1 MFKQNHDNFFVNKQ
15 SAYLIAATLII
26 LVIATRNHHFGSAEY
41 LPGASWAAFFL
52 AGVYL
57 RSHWGLIGLFTLTW
71 SIDFAVYTWGGGSG
85 FCITPAYIF
94 LLPAYFILWIAGRWY
109 SQRLQFNWLT
119 IIPLTLSVLVSAFVC
134 ELLSSGGFY
143 FFSGRFSDPS
153 LLEFGER
160 LVKYFPYSLQSLNFY
175 IGLAIII
182 HTCFHIVSSKAKQTT
197 SEVTYYDN
205 K

>member
-1 MFKQNHDNFFVNKQ
+1 MFNQHHENFFVNKQ
-15 SAYLIAATLII
+15 SAYLIAATLVI
-26 LVIATRNHHFGSAEY
+26 LVIVTRSHHFGTAEY

-57 RSHWGLIGLFTLTW
+57 RSNWGLIGLFTLTW

-109 SQRLQFNWLT
+109 SQRLLFNRLT
-119 IIPLTLSVLVSAFVC
+119 IIPLTLSILVSAFVC

-160 LVKYFPYSLQSLNFY
+160 LAKYFPYSLQSLAFY
-175 IGLAIII
+175 IGLTIIV
-182 HTCFHIVSSKAKQTT
+182 HGCFHVAGSRTVQTT
-197 SEVTYYDN
+197 QGMTQNDH